1 MKIEE
6 EYEEKKRHCEALEEQ
21 LNSLKDDCTKT
32 EHNFTAE
39 IAELQPLSKQL
50 KVLMTSL
57 YSVYHTDC
65 VRLKLRRNRSS

>member
-1 MKIEE
+1 MVKIEE

-50 KVLMTSL
+50 KVLITSL
-57 YSVYHTDC
+57 YS
-65 VRLKLRRNRSS
+65 